1 MESLRRFVLSEQF
14 ETDIER
20 VRRIC
25 LMKVGSMRCPHH
37 FADAKI
43 EIDSAVPNL
52 FQIEVITCCEEFERQ
67 VCDTLRDHPDAAG
80 DGFLYVVD
88 GFKDPKAA

>member
-1 MESLRRFVLSEQF
+1 MSEQF

-20 VRRIC
+20 VGRIC

-37 FADAKI
+37 FKAAKI
-43 EIDSAVPNL
+43 EIDSAVPNF

-80 DGFLYVVD
+80 DGFLNVVG
-88 GFKDPKAA
+88 GFEDPKAA